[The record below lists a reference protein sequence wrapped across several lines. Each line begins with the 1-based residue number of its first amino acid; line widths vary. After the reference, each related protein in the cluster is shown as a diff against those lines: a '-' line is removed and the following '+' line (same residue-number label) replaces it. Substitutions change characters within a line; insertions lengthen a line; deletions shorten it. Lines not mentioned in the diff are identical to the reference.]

1 MCCKTAVFI
10 DGPYLDRVAKDCG
23 SPRLEI
29 GRLAGELAQPD
40 DLLRTYYYHA
50 LPYLGPVPSEEDL
63 QRYDDRQRF
72 FSALDRAERVQLREG
87 RVELLGTDR
96 ESDRPIFEHR
106 RLSLSLAI
114 DMVRLAVKQRIC
126 RAVLVTGD
134 SGVVPALRTAR
145 EEGVVIRLCHGTG
158 TQMPGRE
165 LWEEADERTV
175 ITADLL
181 RGATISA
188 PSHGAERP
196 YRGSPE
202 YAGMA

>member
-1 MCCKTAVFI
+1 MCSKTAVFI
-10 DGPYLDRVAKDCG
+10 DGPYLDHVAKDCG
-23 SPRLEI
+23 SPRLDI
-29 GRLAGELAQPD
+29 GRVAGELARPD

-50 LPYLGPVPSEEDL
+50 LPYLGPMPSEEDL
-63 QRYDDRQRF
+63 QQYDDRQRF
-72 FSALDRAERVQLREG
+72 FRALTRTDRIQLREG

-106 RLSLSLAI
+106 RLSLPLAI
-114 DMVRLAVKQRIC
+114 DLVRLAVKQRIS

-134 SGVVPALRTAR
+134 SGVVPALRAAR
-145 EEGVVIRLCHGTG
+145 DEGVVIRLCHGTG
-158 TQMPGRE
+158 PQMPALE

-181 RGATISA
+181 RGATTIA